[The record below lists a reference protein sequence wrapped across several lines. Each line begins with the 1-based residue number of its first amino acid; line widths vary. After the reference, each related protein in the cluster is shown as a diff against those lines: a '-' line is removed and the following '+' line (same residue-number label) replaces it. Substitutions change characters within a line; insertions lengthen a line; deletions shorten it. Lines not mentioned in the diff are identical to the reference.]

1 MDTKVPDGPN
11 ARFKSGDVAR
21 TAFLD
26 AASADL
32 AANAADITLLI
43 DHRGVVRDAAF
54 PGEDFAVED
63 YESWIG
69 RKWVDLVADDSKDKV
84 HALINAPG
92 MTEDRRWRHVNHLTQ
107 PGDADLPLRFFTL
120 STGQE
125 GWVLAIGRDLRGAS
139 RMQQRLLDAQQS
151 MEREYAK
158 VREAETRFR
167 LLFQV
172 ASEGVVI
179 ISGASL
185 KITDANPA
193 ASRVLGRSPQELE
206 GASLDA
212 AFGAAAAE
220 KVQETLLVARKT
232 GRPEPLDFQPEGA
245 KGECHLVA
253 SVYRQGKESY
263 FLARVSPP
271 SGQALSAPDTSL
283 SRLAEILPDGLVLTG
298 EDGRIL
304 SVNEG
309 FVDIAQLHGTDE
321 ALGQTIDQFLGRTE
335 VEFNVLLANLREHG
349 VIRHFATTLRSRLDI
364 QEPVE
369 VSAVSAPGPMGRV
382 FGFSIRPV
390 GRRIVASRG
399 AENTLPSTVDQLSDL
414 VGRVALKDIVREST
428 DMIERSCIEAALEL
442 TNDNRASAAEILGL
456 SRQSLYAKMHR
467 HKIGSLQGKSDN

>member
-54 PGEDFAVED
+54 PGEDFDAAD

-84 HALINAPG
+84 TALINVPG
-92 MTEDRRWRHVNHLTQ
+92 IGEERRWRHVNHSR

-139 RMQQRLLDAQQS
+139 RMHQRLLDAQQS

-158 VREAETRFR
+158 VRAAETRFR
-167 LLFQV
+167 LLFQI

-179 ISGASL
+179 ISGASQ
-185 KITDANPA
+185 KITDANPS

-212 AFGAAAAE
+212 AFGAAPAE
-220 KVQETLLVARKT
+220 KVRETLLVARKT

-245 KGECHLVA
+245 KGDCHLVA
-253 SVYRQGKESY
+253 SVYRQGSDTH
-263 FLARVSPP
+263 FLARVSPSLGEMP
-271 SGQALSAPDTSL
+271 AEPDTSL

-309 FVDIAQLHGTDE
+309 FVEIAQLHGSSE

-349 VIRHFATTLRSRLDI
+349 VIRHFATTLRSRLDL

-399 AENTLPSTVDQLSDL
+399 AEGALPSTVDQLSDL

-467 HKIGSLQGKSDN
+467 HKIGSLQAKSDN

>member
-1 MDTKVPDGPN
+1 MG
-11 ARFKSGDVAR
+11 
-21 TAFLD
+21 
-26 AASADL
+26 
-32 AANAADITLLI
+32 
-43 DHRGVVRDAAF
+43 
-54 PGEDFAVED
+54 
-63 YESWIG
+63 
-69 RKWVDLVADDSKDKV
+69 
-84 HALINAPG
+84 
-92 MTEDRRWRHVNHLTQ
+92 EDRRWRHVNHITE
-107 PGDADLPLRFFTL
+107 PGDADLPVRFFTL

-298 EDGRIL
+298 EDGRFCRSMKAL
-304 SVNEG
+304 S
-309 FVDIAQLHGTDE
+309 ISPSST
-321 ALGQTIDQFLGRTE
+321 GRTKRW
-335 VEFNVLLANLREHG
+335 A
-349 VIRHFATTLRSRLDI
+349 
-364 QEPVE
+364 
-369 VSAVSAPGPMGRV
+369 
-382 FGFSIRPV
+382 RP
-390 GRRIVASRG
+390 
-399 AENTLPSTVDQLSDL
+399 
-414 VGRVALKDIVREST
+414 
-428 DMIERSCIEAALEL
+428 L
-442 TNDNRASAAEILGL
+442 TNSWAAPRWSSTSCSPICASTA
-456 SRQSLYAKMHR
+456 
-467 HKIGSLQGKSDN
+467 